1 MSEDRKYLNDLA
13 NGSREAFE
21 ALYMKYA
28 PLVERFAQAL
38 VKDASVAEDICQN
51 VFLNLWNRRR
61 NLPGKD
67 NISAYLFASTRN
79 AVADWFRRYAKAPS
93 ISLED
98 AGIAGLLGSE
108 VSGDMA
114 RLEMMEA
121 VNRCIAKMPL
131 KRREVF
137 LLSRAKGLKNAEIAS
152 LMGLSEKAVE
162 YHISRALAD
171 LRKYLGGL

>member
-1 MSEDRKYLNDLA
+1 MASSEQEKQ
-13 NGSREAFE
+13 EFE
-21 ALYMKYA
+21 VLYCRYA
-28 PLVERFAQAL
+28 PVVERFAMAL

-51 VFLNLWNRRR
+51 VFLNLWNRQR

-114 RLEMMEA
+114 RSEMMEA

>member
-1 MSEDRKYLNDLA
+1 MSEDRKYLNGLA

-51 VFLNLWNRRR
+51 VFLNLWNRRW

-93 ISLED
+93 LGLED
-98 AGIAGLLGSE
+98 AGLLGFDP
-108 VSGDMA
+108 SGDMA
-114 RLEMMEA
+114 RSEMMEA

-171 LRKYLGGL
+171 LRKNLGGL

>member
-1 MSEDRKYLNDLA
+1 M
-13 NGSREAFE
+13 
-21 ALYMKYA
+21 
-28 PLVERFAQAL
+28 
-38 VKDASVAEDICQN
+38 
-51 VFLNLWNRRR
+51 
-61 NLPGKD
+61 
-67 NISAYLFASTRN
+67 
-79 AVADWFRRYAKAPS
+79 ADWFRRYAKAPS

-114 RLEMMEA
+114 RSEMMEA
-121 VNRCIAKMPL
+121 VNRCIGKMPL

-171 LRKYLGGL
+171 LRKNLGGL